1 MSRRVTRIVL
11 PLIVL
16 ALIAGSTAVWVVSNK
31 RVTLLVDG
39 TARVIRTHGGTVS
52 AVLDQAGL
60 AVKPHDLLSPE
71 RSASVHDGS
80 QVVLRRGRPV
90 TVNVDGQARHIWV
103 TARSVDELLGQIGV
117 RDAGLWLSASRSRR
131 IPLSGLALQLRTAK
145 QATVVADGRAAVVD
159 TTVATVRDLLALD
172 HVVLADADTTS
183 VPMDTAVFDGIV
195 VTVSRIRHSTG
206 TVDVAVRQ
214 PVIRRSDASLL
225 TGQTKVVD
233 AGAPGVIVQTW
244 AYVRTDG
251 KVTAK
256 KLTGQVL
263 KTKPRPEI
271 LAVGTKARP
280 VAPAPRSSPPQPST
294 PQPSP
299 RSSAPPS
306 SGGLNWA
313 ALARCESGGN
323 PRAYNPAGP
332 YYGLY
337 QFSAGT
343 WASVGGSGLP
353 SSATPSEQTLRASL
367 LYQRSGAGQWPVC
380 GHYLFT

>member
-90 TVNVDGQARHIWV
+90 TVNVDGQARRIWV
-103 TARSVDELLGQIGV
+103 TARSVDELLGQIGF

-159 TTVATVRDLLALD
+159 TTVATERDLLALD

-280 VAPAPRSSPPQPST
+280 VAPAPRSSPP
-294 PQPSP
+294 
-299 RSSAPPS
+299 PS

-353 SSATPSEQTLRASL
+353 SSTSSSEQTLRASL